1 MSFPAFSGLVAIL
14 IAAAAAPPDDIPTCN
29 TCSHR
34 YLRRSK
40 IQTRRHRTTNLFNQ
54 NFGNRQSSKKL
65 LRKKNTLLKHIF
77 HCYGLTSKPSFNAS
91 SLAVS
96 IASSLDTYNDTML
109 IRDVN
114 EERQ

>member
-1 MSFPAFSGLVAIL
+1 MIFLPAIHVRTDILEDQKYKLEGIEQQTFSIKIL
-14 IAAAAAPPDDIPTCN
+14 GTD
-29 TCSHR
+29 
-34 YLRRSK
+34 
-40 IQTRRHRTTNLFNQ
+40 
-54 NFGNRQSSKKL
+54 SSKKL
-65 LRKKNTLLKHIF
+65 LQKKNTLLKHIF
-77 HCYGLTSKPSFNAS
+77 HCHGLTSKPSFNAS